1 MIQKNKI
8 EIEPDII
15 RYPII
20 TDKTTKNIEN
30 NSYCFKVT
38 KSSNKTQIKF
48 TIEEIF
54 NVKVKKIN
62 TLNIP
67 QKTKTIGKFKGRT
80 TQYKKAIIQ
89 LDEQYTIKLFE
100 D

>member
-1 MIQKNKI
+1 MIKHKI
-8 EIEPDII
+8 IVEPDII
-15 RYPII
+15 KYPVI

-38 KSSNKTQIKF
+38 KKSNKDQIKA

-62 TLNIP
+62 TLNMP
-67 QKTKTIGKFKGRT
+67 HKVKTIGKFKGKT

-89 LDEQYTIKLFE
+89 LHPEYTIKLF
-100 D
+100 DN

>member
-1 MIQKNKI
+1 MIRKYKTKVA
-8 EIEPDII
+8 PDII

-38 KSSNKTQIKF
+38 KNSNKTQIKF
-48 TIEEIF
+48 TIETTF

-67 QKTKTIGKFKGRT
+67 HKTKTIGKFKGKT
-80 TQYKKAIIQ
+80 TQYKKAIVK
-89 LDEQYTIKLFE
+89 LDKQYTIKFFE

>member
-1 MIQKNKI
+1 MISKKRI
-8 EIEPDII
+8 IEPDII
-15 RYPII
+15 KYPII
-20 TDKTTKNIEN
+20 TDKTTKDIEN

-38 KSSNKTQIKF
+38 KKSNKNQIKA

-62 TLNIP
+62 TLNMPHKI
-67 QKTKTIGKFKGRT
+67 KTIGKFKGKT
-80 TQYKKAIIQ
+80 TQHKKAIIQ
-89 LDEQYTIKLFE
+89 LHKEYTIKLFE

>member
-1 MIQKNKI
+1 MANKNTQI
-8 EIEPDII
+8 VPDII
-15 RYPII
+15 KYPII
-20 TDKTTKNIEN
+20 TDKTTKSIEN
-30 NSYCFKVT
+30 NKYYFKVT
-38 KSSNKTQIKF
+38 KNSNKYEIK
-48 TIEEIF
+48 TAIEQIF

-67 QKTKTIGKFKGRT
+67 NKTKKIGKFKGQI

-89 LDEQYTIKLFE
+89 LYTEYSIKLFE

>member
-1 MIQKNKI
+1 MIKTKQIVN
-8 EIEPDII
+8 PDII
-15 RYPII
+15 KSPII

-38 KSSNKTQIKF
+38 KKSNKNQIKE

-67 QKTKTIGKFKGRT
+67 HKVKTIGKFKGKT
-80 TQYKKAIIQ
+80 TQYKKAVVQ
-89 LDEQYTIKLFE
+89 LHKEYKIKLFE

>member
-1 MIQKNKI
+1 MINKNI
-8 EIEPDII
+8 IVEPDII
-15 RYPII
+15 KYPIL
-20 TDKTTKNIEN
+20 TDKTTKDIEN

-38 KSSNKTQIKF
+38 KNSNKDQIKA
-48 TIEEIF
+48 TIEEVF

-67 QKTKTIGKFKGRT
+67 LKIKKIGKFSGKT

-89 LDEQYTIKLFE
+89 LHKEYKIKLFE